1 MIMTALRTFAGLCA
15 GLFLASCATPATDP
29 LQSLPAAAQA
39 ERVLLIGLDGLHP
52 DMVERYGAAN
62 LQALTA
68 RGTTAEAMIPV
79 MPSVTFVNFYS
90 IATGLYPERHGM
102 ITNAPYDPETGETF
116 VNGIST
122 SDPKWWGGEPI
133 WITAE
138 KQGLGAAVMFWL
150 GSETAFDGVRPTDW
164 SPYEHEKPYQERVDT
179 VLSWFDRPAGERPR
193 FAAVY
198 FDRVDTA
205 GHAFGPDDPRTG
217 EAVREVDGY
226 VGQLVEGLRARGL
239 LETTNIMVVSDHG
252 MARIALDQTIDLD
265 RLIDF
270 DTVHAPEME
279 GRFGAG
285 LRPFVTMYGEP
296 EEIERAHDALSD
308 AHPHLQVW
316 RRGETP
322 DRFRFDHE
330 TRGPDLFVLADVGWS
345 LTAPSLVTSPRAAY
359 PGVHGYDNAAPQ
371 MAATFIGAGPR
382 FDEGASAAPFENV
395 NLYAVMACAL
405 ELEPAQTDADPAVV
419 ARLTGGRCS
428 AD

>member
-1 MIMTALRTFAGLCA
+1 MTAIRTFAGLCA

-29 LQSLPAAAQA
+29 APALPAAEQP
-39 ERVLLIGLDGLHP
+39 ERVLLIGLDGLRP
-52 DMVERYGAAN
+52 DMVERYGATH
-62 LQALTA
+62 LQALAA

-90 IATGLYPERHGM
+90 IATGLYPQTHGM
-102 ITNAPYDPETGETF
+102 VTNAPYDSETGETF

-138 KQGLGAAVMFWL
+138 RQGLATGVMFWL
-150 GSETAFDGVRPTDW
+150 GSETAIDGVRPTDW

-179 VLSWFDRPAGERPR
+179 VLSWFDRLEEERPR

-205 GHAFGPDDPRTG
+205 GHAFGPEDPRTA
-217 EAVREVDGY
+217 EAVAEVDDY

-252 MARIALDQTIDLD
+252 MARLDFNQTINLD
-265 RLIDF
+265 PLIDF
-270 DTVHAPEME
+270 DSVHAPEME
-279 GRFGAG
+279 GRHGAG
-285 LRPFVTMYGEP
+285 LRPFVTIFGEP
-296 EEIERAHDALSD
+296 GAIDAAHDALNG

-322 DRFRFDHE
+322 ERFRFDHP

-359 PGVHGYDNAAPQ
+359 PGVHGYDNAAPE

-405 ELEPAQTDADPAVV
+405 GLEPAQTDADPAVV

-428 AD
+428 PD